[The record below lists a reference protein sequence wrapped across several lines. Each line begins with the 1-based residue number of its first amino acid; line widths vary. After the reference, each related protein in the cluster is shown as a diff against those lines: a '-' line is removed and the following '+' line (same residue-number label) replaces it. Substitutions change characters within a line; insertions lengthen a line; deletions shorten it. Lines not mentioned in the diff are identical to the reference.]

1 VSVVAV
7 RTPARRWATIRLQP
21 PVLVVSLASLLAA
34 LVAGFLRLRLYQHGS
49 PNNDEAVYL
58 HQAMGLTHGHLV
70 VPFNGDIRAR
80 QPWLFAIGAHGYVSK
95 YLPVVAGVYAIG
107 LALFGSVT
115 PILIALAAA
124 VPLLTYRLGRAVG
137 LSAHRAAVGAV
148 LVGCSPA
155 ILAEGGLVLSYLPFL
170 VFALACWCAVFA
182 AADSARAR
190 ARWAAGAALLGALGA
205 CVRPLDVV
213 LLLGPT
219 LVWLAWRSRR
229 SLVVLGAMAAAV
241 APVGLLVLAY
251 DQHVTGKALKLPF
264 SMLDPNDKV
273 GFGDRRFFPEDVMH
287 HYGFKQALV
296 GTSRHFL
303 IEPSQAMF
311 GLLAVLVL
319 AAWAMRPG
327 GPAGERARLLVGCS
341 ALTLAAYFCFWG
353 PWHASVYWGWTRTVG
368 PFYSIA
374 LFPPVVLA
382 ALRVPWRP
390 RTLTALLLLGS
401 LHPAVHS
408 VDVWHRMHRDH
419 RDTTTILALL
429 DPKVPTL
436 LDADP
441 PYLGHPVSGLWQPNT
456 YLASWLSPSRVS
468 NTWRMLVLDSYPYR
482 PVSKPQ
488 YDLRQVVVSTGSD
501 VGLQILRT
509 GKSKTAQLL
518 VISRGGVATACLQPV
533 GGVHVDLTAT
543 GVTGCTGMP
552 VPHSWARRP
561 YRACPDA
568 GCLIV
573 TWFAQTPSGKWRAG
587 PWRRLPVEVANG
599 KVRLVTDG
607 KTLKKSGSGWIAVR
621 AR

>member
-1 VSVVAV
+1 L
-7 RTPARRWATIRLQP
+7 RPH
-21 PVLVVSLASLLAA
+21 VLVVSLASLLAA
-34 LVAGFLRLRLYQHGS
+34 SVAAFLRLRLYPHGS

-58 HQAMGLTHGHLV
+58 HQAIALAHGHLV

-95 YLPVVAGVYAIG
+95 YLPVVAGLYAIG
-107 LALFGSVT
+107 LKLFGSVT

-137 LSAHRAAVGAV
+137 LSAPRAAVGAV

-155 ILAEGGLVLSYLPFL
+155 VLAEGGLVLSYLPFL

-182 AADSARAR
+182 AADREPPRAPATAHR
-190 ARWAAGAALLGALGA
+190 QWAGPRWAAGAALVGALGA
-205 CVRPLDVV
+205 CIRPMDGV
-213 LLLGPT
+213 LLLGPA

-229 SLVVLGAMAAAV
+229 SPVVLGGMAAAV
-241 APVGLLVLAY
+241 APVLLLVLAY
-251 DQHVTGKALKLPF
+251 DKHVTGTALKLPF

-287 HYGFKQALV
+287 HYGVKEALV

-303 IEPSQAMF
+303 IEPAQAMF
-311 GLLAVLVL
+311 GLLAVLAL
-319 AAWAMRPG
+319 AAWAIRPG

-341 ALTLAAYFCFWG
+341 ALTLGAYFCFWG

-390 RTLTALLLLGS
+390 RTMTALLALGS
-401 LHPAVHS
+401 LHPAIHS

-419 RDTTTILALL
+419 RATEQILALL

-441 PYLGHPVSGLWQPNT
+441 PYLGHPVSELWQPTT
-456 YLASWLSPSRVS
+456 YLASWLSPSRVTS
-468 NTWRMLVLDSYPYR
+468 TWRMLVLDSYPYR
-482 PVSKPQ
+482 PVGKPQ
-488 YDLRQVVVSTGSD
+488 YDLRQVVVNAGSD
-501 VGLQILRT
+501 VGLQIARV

-518 VISRGGVATACLQPV
+518 VISRGGVATACLQPA
-533 GGVHVDLTAT
+533 GGVHVNLTAT

-561 YRACPDA
+561 YRACPDDS
-568 GCLIV
+568 CLIV
-573 TWFAQTPSGKWRAG
+573 TWFAQTPQGKWRAG

-599 KVRLVTDG
+599 QVRLVTDG
-607 KTLKKSGSGWIAVR
+607 KTIKKSGSGWISVR
-621 AR
+621 AAR